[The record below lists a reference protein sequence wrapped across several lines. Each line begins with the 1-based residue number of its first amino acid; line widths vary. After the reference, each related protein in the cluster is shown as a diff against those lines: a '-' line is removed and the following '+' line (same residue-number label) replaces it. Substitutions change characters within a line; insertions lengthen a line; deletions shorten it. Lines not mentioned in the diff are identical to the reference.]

1 MADAIAA
8 SLHYLSIFV
17 LFALLTSEHV
27 LFKPDLDAA
36 TARRL
41 MRIDIAYGICAGL
54 VLATGL
60 ARVLWFGKGLDYYLH
75 NYLFHAKVSLFI
87 LIGLLSILPTL
98 TFFSCRND
106 VLAGK
111 APNISP
117 AVARRTIMVIRLEL
131 LLLVCLPL
139 LASLM
144 ARGQGMFGG

>member
-27 LFKPDLDAA
+27 LFKAELDAA

-41 MRIDIAYGICAGL
+41 QRIDIAYGISAGL

-60 ARVLWFGKGLDYYLH
+60 VRVLWFGKGLDYYLH
-75 NYLFHAKVSLFI
+75 NGLFHAKVGLFL
-87 LIGLLSILPTL
+87 LIGLLSIVPTL
-98 TFFSCRND
+98 TFFGWRNEL
-106 VLAGK
+106 LAGK
-111 APNISP
+111 APSISP
-117 AVARRTIMVIRLEL
+117 TTARRTLWVIRIEL
-131 LLLVCLPL
+131 LLLLCLPF

-144 ARGQGMFGG
+144 ARGVGYSGG